1 MKMRKVLLLAAM
13 TAALGSMNMFAAFA
27 DVEVVEPGTEE
38 TEAAAADENL
48 LLGWVQDGSEWRYY
62 NTDGSAHTGWV
73 KESDGH
79 GTEVWYY
86 IDPATGLM
94 LHSATRVIDGVSY
107 SFNEDGSGVAP
118 VATAPRGK
126 LTGGSFYNT
135 WSNLKIQ
142 QVIGTT
148 TTDHEAEDLFADSAY
163 AVIGN
168 PKVTHDLY
176 MSADFGDLEIYYANM
191 KDKPAMDAA
200 TFATELGKLEKG
212 SNGQASAVET
222 ATVANQPYSKVVITK
237 TNKKNGKQYVTTFYC
252 RKLDSYMVVIC
263 TSGSMSDSSALAD
276 IVNAMTT
283 AQ

>member
-1 MKMRKVLLLAAM
+1 MRMRKALLLAVM

-27 DVEVVEPGTEE
+27 DTDVVEPGSEE
-38 TEAAAADENL
+38 NVADENL

-62 NTDGSAHTGWV
+62 NEDGSAHTSWL

-94 LHSATRVIDGVSY
+94 LHSVTRVIDGVSY
-107 SFNEDGSGVAP
+107 SFNEDGSWVAP
-118 VATAPRGK
+118 VAVAPRGK

-135 WSNLKIQ
+135 WSNLKIP
-142 QVIGTT
+142 QVIGSTS
-148 TTDHEAEDLFADSAY
+148 TDNEAEDLFSDSAY
-163 AVIGN
+163 ATIGN

-191 KDKPAMDAA
+191 KDKPNMDAA

-212 SNGQASAVET
+212 KSGQVSAVET
-222 ATVANQPYSKVVITK
+222 TTVANQPYSKVSITK
-237 TNKKNGKQYVTTFYC
+237 TNKKGKQYVTTYYC

-263 TSGSMSDSSALAD
+263 TSGSIGDSGALAD
-276 IVNAMTT
+276 IVKAMTT